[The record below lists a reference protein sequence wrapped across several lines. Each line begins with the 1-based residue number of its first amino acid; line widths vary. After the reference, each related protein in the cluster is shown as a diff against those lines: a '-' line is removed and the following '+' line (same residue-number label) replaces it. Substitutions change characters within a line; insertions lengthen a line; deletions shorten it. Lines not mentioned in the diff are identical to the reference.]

1 MIHLRVRRKL
11 GESKVDEGS
20 DNDEEIEAVPRI
32 GEIVFE
38 TVRSEF
44 EHELADK
51 EECEEQIYVVQKV
64 SVPLRLIIHLCTND
78 EN

>member
-1 MIHLRVRRKL
+1 MIHLRVRCKL
-11 GESKVDEGS
+11 RESKVDEGS

-51 EECEEQIYVVQKV
+51 EECEEQIDVVQQV
-64 SVPLRLIIHLCTND
+64 GVPLGLIIHLGTKD
-78 EN
+78 DK